1 MLAQVL
7 VHDYGIRPR
16 TGIISW
22 LHLVTVEKGG
32 IISCSCDRQQD
43 MQGYI
48 TLFTPVLTL
57 SMYGTVLVLV
67 LCREV
72 EVVLKGK

>member
-1 MLAQVL
+1 MASLG
-7 VHDYGIRPR
+7 YG
-16 TGIISW
+16 
-22 LHLVTVEKGG
+22 TVEKGG

-48 TLFTPVLTL
+48 TLFAPVLTL
-57 SMYGTVLVLV
+57 SMYGTVLV